1 MVSQTIEMIF
11 ADLCVKHDLIV
22 ISVSYNAK
30 CSEGNEW
37 YAYTHWEN
45 NKGRCGSGGGE
56 NATKAIEAAIKDAI
70 GIRSTT
76 VDVPAD
82 LEMTA

>member
-1 MVSQTIEMIF
+1 MVSQTIETIF
-11 ADLCVKHDLIV
+11 ADLCVKHDLTA
-22 ISVSYNAK
+22 ISVGYNAK
-30 CSEGNEW
+30 RSEGNEW
-37 YAYTHWEN
+37 HAYTHWEN

-56 NATKAIEAAIKDAI
+56 SASKAVEAAIKDAI

-82 LEMTA
+82 LETAA